1 MAFWIL
7 IDRVQSIDIMQKN
20 NPVSAGLKKGF
31 LDMRIN
37 NIDRARCYGFT
48 ITADGVMADG
58 MSFHNTTESL
68 IEILMAIVAHYAGYA
83 VRWRFQAERG
93 HQTHRLHFQGF
104 IDFGCVVK
112 VRTVM
117 HWLPE
122 GLYLS
127 PVRDTPADIQR
138 AADYCIKTDTRVEM
152 PHSYGFNDGF
162 DVNGGSTTRVR
173 IRECES
179 FNIGGSV
186 VGTDTD
192 TSTNSDFDS
201 IDDWLDSVCDDD
213 DSIVVP
219 QSDDDNDSDSDSM
232 SFDDWFDSMFDDDDS
247 QSDSQSDTATQSD
260 AKSEAP
266 LANRQ
271 SDAQY
276 DEDSI
281 DAWLDDFW
289 RELESRKRGLERL
302 E

>member
-1 MAFWIL
+1 
-7 IDRVQSIDIMQKN
+7 
-20 NPVSAGLKKGF
+20 
-31 LDMRIN
+31 MRIN
-37 NIDRARCYGFT
+37 NITRARCYGFT

-58 MSFHNTTESL
+58 MSFHNTADSL

-83 VRWRFQAERG
+83 VRWRFQSERG

-112 VRTVM
+112 VRTAM

-138 AADYCIKTDTRVEM
+138 AADYCIKTDTRVDR
-152 PHSYGFNDGF
+152 PYSYGFNDGF
-162 DVNGGSTTRVR
+162 DVDLTT
-173 IRECES
+173 RECES

-186 VGTDTD
+186 VDRETAAAD
-192 TSTNSDFDS
+192 SDS
-201 IDDWLDSVCDDD
+201 ISVDDWLDSVCDDD
-213 DSIVVP
+213 DS
-219 QSDDDNDSDSDSM
+219 QSDTQSDTDTPADSDSV
-232 SFDDWFDSMFDDDDS
+232 SFDDWLDSVFQDDDT
-247 QSDSQSDTATQSD
+247 QSDTQSD

-266 LANRQ
+266 TANRQ

-289 RELESRKRGLERL
+289 RELESHRGV
-302 E
+302 

>member
-1 MAFWIL
+1 
-7 IDRVQSIDIMQKN
+7 
-20 NPVSAGLKKGF
+20 
-31 LDMRIN
+31 MRIN
-37 NIDRARCYGFT
+37 NITRARCYGFT

-58 MSFHNTTESL
+58 MSFHNTADSL

-83 VRWRFQAERG
+83 VRWRFQSERG

-112 VRTVM
+112 VRTAM

-122 GLYLS
+122 GLHLS
-127 PVRDTPADIQR
+127 PVRDTQLDIQR
-138 AADYCIKTDTRVEM
+138 AADYCIKTDTRVAR
-152 PHSYGFNDGF
+152 PYSYGFNDGF
-162 DVNGGSTTRVR
+162 EVDSTRG
-173 IRECES
+173 CEN

-213 DSIVVP
+213 DS
-219 QSDDDNDSDSDSM
+219 QSDTQSDTDCDTERHTEIP
-232 SFDDWFDSMFDDDDS
+232 DDWLDSVFQDDVS
-247 QSDSQSDTATQSD
+247 QSDSQSD

-266 LANRQ
+266 TANRQ

-289 RELESRKRGLERL
+289 RELESHRGV
-302 E
+302 

>member
-1 MAFWIL
+1 MK
-7 IDRVQSIDIMQKN
+7 KN
-20 NPVSAGLKKGF
+20 NPGANGVRKDF
-31 LDMRIN
+31 YMRIN

-162 DVNGGSTTRVR
+162 DVNGGSTTR
-173 IRECES
+173 ECES

-232 SFDDWFDSMFDDDDS
+232 SFDDWLDSVFEDDNS
-247 QSDSQSDTATQSD
+247 QSDSQSDT
-260 AKSEAP
+260 KSETT
-266 LANRQ
+266 LTNRQ
-271 SDAQY
+271 RDAQY

-281 DAWLDDFW
+281 DEWLDDFW
-289 RELESRKRGLERL
+289 RELESHRGV
-302 E
+302 